1 MHLARVHCSASSH
14 FNPKGKT
21 MTATI
26 DRFQLQSFEVLATLK
41 ATLKMAQNNFNKYPN
56 ATRWNVQTRE
66 AFVYQQAFYFFGAV
80 SRTEEDRQALL
91 LALTHEPNGNWGDVI
106 CKHSLGM
113 TLLGALKEH
122 ANCP

>member
-1 MHLARVHCSASSH
+1 
-14 FNPKGKT
+14 
-21 MTATI
+21 MTNTT

-41 ATLKMAQNNFNKYPN
+41 TALKFAQSNFNNYPN

-66 AFVYQQAFYFFGAV
+66 AFVYQQAFYFFSSV

-91 LALTHEPNGNWGDVI
+91 LALTHDPLGEWGDVI
-106 CKHSLGM
+106 CKHVLGM
-113 TLLGALKEH
+113 TLLGALREH

>member
-1 MHLARVHCSASSH
+1 
-14 FNPKGKT
+14 
-21 MTATI
+21 MTTVT

-41 ATLKMAQNNFNKYPN
+41 ATLKMAQSNFTKYPN

-66 AFVYQQAFYFFGAV
+66 AFVYRQAFYFFGAV
-80 SRTEEDRQALL
+80 SRTEEDRQTLL
-91 LALTHEPNGNWGDVI
+91 LALTHEPLGNWGDVI

-113 TLLGALKEH
+113 TLLEALREH